1 MRDTHEWQVRECDT
15 ASLPLDLLLQADP
28 SEEKVRRYL
37 QRSRGFVVEDA
48 GRIVGVCVLMIP
60 SGTPPE
66 ILNIS
71 VAESH
76 QRRGIGHTL
85 LQHVI
90 DYARKQGAESIEV
103 GTGSFGYQL
112 TFYQK
117 AEFRVVG
124 VDRDFFVRN
133 YESPIFEDGIQ
144 LRDMI
149 RLEFALAKKTGG
161 G

>member
-1 MRDTHEWQVRECDT
+1 MSDFQAWSVQEWDT

-28 SEEKVRRYL
+28 SEEKIRSYL
-37 QRSRGFVVEDA
+37 RRSRGFVVEDA
-48 GRIVGVCVLMIP
+48 GRIVGVCVLVD
-60 SGTPPE
+60 GGLGNPPE
-66 ILNIS
+66 IMNVS

-76 QRRGIGHTL
+76 QRRGIGHAL
-85 LQHVI
+85 LRYVI

-117 AEFRVVG
+117 AGFRVFA
-124 VDRDFFVRN
+124 VDQDFFVRN

-144 LRDMI
+144 LRDML
-149 RLEFALAKKTGG
+149 RLRMDVTV
-161 G
+161 